1 VSKVSVPT
9 ILVIEDNVADVFL
22 IRHFLDEQGE
32 AYLFEVLPDGE
43 AALAFVAEHRSGARQ
58 HEPCVILLDLH
69 LPKYNGIEVLRA
81 IREEPIL
88 AHIHVVVLTSEASP
102 AQRAEIIGLGG
113 ICCFKPSDLDAVKA
127 FAIDILALCKGQP
140 HGLASATPA

>member
-1 VSKVSVPT
+1 MSVPT

-43 AALAFVAEHRSGARQ
+43 AALAFVAEHRSGTRQ

-69 LPKYNGIEVLRA
+69 LPKYNGIEVLTA
-81 IREEPIL
+81 IKEEPVL
-88 AHIHVVVLTSEASP
+88 AHIHVVVLTSDASP
-102 AQRAEIIGLGG
+102 AERAEISELGG
-113 ICCFKPSDLDAVKA
+113 ICCFKPSDLEAVNA
-127 FAIDILALCKGQP
+127 LAVDIMALCKGRA
-140 HGLASATPA
+140 HGLVAALV